1 GALAILF
8 NLKFKPK
15 YSFSSLMPIQ
25 MWRGNCNVPPRRRTD
40 CGYPGIS
47 RQTCLNRKC
56 CFDSRYKKAKWCF
69 YPSFSCR
76 R

>member
-1 GALAILF
+1 SAIIRL
-8 NLKFKPK
+8 L
-15 YSFSSLMPIQ
+15 YGSVSHS
-25 MWRGNCNVPPRRRTD
+25 GNCNVPPRRRTD